1 MSAALNARAD
11 TSAQSAGT
19 VPDLS
24 LSSLT
29 SAFSTPGRALRVPS
43 ASSHTTATSS
53 APISTPSPPNVPS
66 LSRRR
71 GDEATP
77 ALKRLGLSSYEEEG
91 EEAEADVLDTPG
103 REKKWEDPA
112 TTPAAGRMKRT
123 RSAGSKGGVNLTL
136 RDQEKAS
143 GRIARCCPDCA
154 SGLGTSGLQDQASS
168 AMQLM
173 VDIGQHIDSLKK
185 ENFNIKLKVH
195 FLEERLAQ
203 LAPDQIEA
211 ALKQN
216 INLKIEVQQRGM
228 ELKKLRK
235 LVLEQQRE
243 LERLQRGNGSQ
254 SRARELEE
262 KLEEREREIREL
274 RRRRAV
280 GPNDGVL
287 RELEAR
293 NAELEE
299 ELENVRGLLEE
310 NTEEMER
317 LRDLVERRGDDSAE
331 EDRSD
336 RWRRRIEE
344 VEDENEDLRTRID
357 ELEELVT
364 HGNDEKEDLADMVEA
379 LKLDIENLQRRR
391 EAESVERSQSRVQI
405 LEEREEREAVEEDL
419 NAFRDKLAAAHI
431 ELQQKEDDLDMK
443 DREIEEVVAEHK
455 RIVETLDDEWRGE
468 MDELRG
474 QVEELKD
481 VLEQKDGEN
490 RDLRMSLAEV
500 ENGMAELQ
508 DQTEIAVGHL
518 QQESEEKDAEIEAAN
533 REIEKL
539 GHQVYML
546 EEENERMK
554 DASDRLREDEAVE
567 RERLE
572 ALASALKEKV
582 AGLKAQLEEMHD
594 LIDARDHDIA
604 TYRARSEELAQHVEN
619 LVQEVQRERAARE
632 HLEADI
638 ARAEKEHDAALR
650 AEQRALEAKE
660 SALQS
665 ALNDLAR
672 TQSILTQR
680 ENDLAQV
687 QSALETLE
695 AESKKLGETHT
706 TARFSLQLEVDRLKR
721 DLERLED
728 ELSRARNE
736 LGDREGKGRERDG
749 VIDKLHAEN
758 RELAS
763 QLAAQ
768 TQARLNVSQKL
779 ENTIESLKAAESE
792 VVQFKT
798 KIAELEQRLAKDQ
811 RSLLSA
817 EAQYRDQLTERN
829 TLLLTIYQYMDKILG
844 VDKTPKKNG
853 QAETKPFTNF
863 GVFHDNLISRLKQL
877 SEIQG
882 LFDKRVKDAESKYA
896 EKLSDMRKQLDFRW
910 KQIDKFETSLKTVAE
925 AKTSW
930 RKKLSAREGEV
941 EALKTTVSELQAQLV
956 SIRKPGQGDS
966 MEVRALAAR
975 ANNAERRIT
984 NLQNQLLLSEERL
997 TTMNQKT
1004 VTADSKWEVR
1014 VKEYETRLKK
1024 AEEAVKR
1031 ERQGAKERVY
1041 ELETQLKTLQR
1052 QLELEN
1058 KRNQR
1063 LQEITES
1070 NGLNNRSPRPS

>member
-24 LSSLT
+24 LSSFA
-29 SAFSTPGRALRVPS
+29 SGFSTPGRKFRVPS

-77 ALKRLGLSSYEEEG
+77 AAKRLGLSSHDEDGEDAEG
-91 EEAEADVLDTPG
+91 DVLDTPG

-123 RSAGSKGGVNLTL
+123 RSAGAKGGVNLTL
-136 RDQEKAS
+136 RDQEK
-143 GRIARCCPDCA
+143 
-154 SGLGTSGLQDQASS
+154 
-168 AMQLM
+168 
-173 VDIGQHIDSLKK
+173 HIDSLKK

-203 LAPDQIEA
+203 LAPDQVEA

-243 LERLQRGNGSQ
+243 LEKLQRGNGGAS

-280 GPNDGVL
+280 GPDDGVL
-287 RELEAR
+287 REMEAR

-310 NTEEMER
+310 NMEEMER
-317 LRDLVERRGDDSAE
+317 LRELVERRDDDSADE
-331 EDRSD
+331 GRDD
-336 RWRRRIEE
+336 RWRRRVEE
-344 VEDENEDLRTRID
+344 LEDENEDLRSRID

-364 HGNDEKEDLADMVEA
+364 RGNDEKEDLADMVEA
-379 LKLDIENLQRRR
+379 LKLEVEDLQRRR
-391 EAESVERSQSRVQI
+391 EAESIERSQSRVQI
-405 LEEREEREAVEEDL
+405 LEEREEREAVEEGM
-419 NAFRDKLAAAHI
+419 NTVRDRLAAAQI
-431 ELQQKEDDLDMK
+431 ELQQKEDDLDLK
-443 DREIEEVVAEHK
+443 DREIEELVAEHK

-474 QVEELKD
+474 QVEEIKD
-481 VLEQKDGEN
+481 VVEQKDAEN

-508 DQTEIAVGHL
+508 DQTEIAVSHL

-546 EEENERMK
+546 EEENERIK
-554 DASDRLREDEAVE
+554 EASDRLREDEAVE

-582 AGLKAQLEEMHD
+582 AGLKSQIEELHD
-594 LIDARDHDIA
+594 LIDARDHDVSA
-604 TYRARSEELAQHVEN
+604 YRARSEELAQHVEN
-619 LVQEVQRERAARE
+619 LVEEVQRERATRE
-632 HLEADI
+632 RLEADLD
-638 ARAEKEHDAALR
+638 RAEKEHDVALR

-672 TQSILTQR
+672 TQSLLTQR
-680 ENDLAQV
+680 ETDLAQV

-706 TARFSLQLEVDRLKR
+706 TARFSLQLEVDRLK
-721 DLERLED
+721 
-728 ELSRARNE
+728 LSRARQE

-768 TQARLNVSQKL
+768 TQARLNVSEKL
-779 ENTIESLKAAESE
+779 ENSLASLKAAEAE
-792 VVQFKT
+792 VLQCRT
-798 KIAELEQRLAKDQ
+798 KVAELEQRLAKDQ

-863 GVFHDNLISRLKQL
+863 SVFHDNLISRLKQL

-910 KQIDKFETSLKTVAE
+910 KQIDKFETSLKTVVE
-925 AKTSW
+925 AKTTW

-966 MEVRALAAR
+966 MEVRSLAAR

-984 NLQNQLLLSEERL
+984 NLQNQLVLSEEKL

-1004 VTADSKWEVR
+1004 VAADSKWEVR
-1014 VKEYETRLKK
+1014 VKEYESRLRK

-1031 ERQGAKERVY
+1031 ERQGAKERVF
-1041 ELETQLKTLQR
+1041 ELDTQLKTLQR

-1063 LQEITES
+1063 LQEITET
-1070 NGLNNRSPRPS
+1070 NGLNTKSPRLS

>member
-19 VPDLS
+19 VPDFS

-29 SAFSTPGRALRVPS
+29 SGFSTPGRALRVPS

-66 LSRRR
+66 FSRKR

-77 ALKRLGLSSYEEEG
+77 AVRRLGLSGHDEEG
-91 EEAEADVLDTPG
+91 DDAEVDVLDTPG
-103 REKKWEDPA
+103 REKKWEDTAA
-112 TTPAAGRMKRT
+112 TPGRMKRT

-136 RDQEKAS
+136 RDQEK
-143 GRIARCCPDCA
+143 
-154 SGLGTSGLQDQASS
+154 
-168 AMQLM
+168 
-173 VDIGQHIDSLKK
+173 HIDSLKK

-203 LAPDQIEA
+203 LAPDQVEA

-243 LERLQRGNGSQ
+243 LEKLQRGNGGAS

-280 GPNDGVL
+280 GPDDGIL

-310 NTEEMER
+310 NMEEMER
-317 LRDLVERRGDDSAE
+317 LRELVERRGDDSAD
-331 EDRSD
+331 EDRGD
-336 RWRRRIEE
+336 RFRRRIEE
-344 VEDENEDLRTRID
+344 MEDENEDLRTRID

-364 HGNDEKEDLADMVEA
+364 RGNDEKEDLADMVET
-379 LKLDIENLQRRR
+379 LKLEMEDLQRRR
-391 EAESVERSQSRVQI
+391 EAESIERSESRAQI
-405 LEEREEREAVEEDL
+405 LEEREEREAVEEDF
-419 NAFRDKLAAAHI
+419 NAVRDRLAAAQI
-431 ELQQKEDDLDMK
+431 ELQQKEDDLDVK
-443 DREIEEVVAEHK
+443 DREIEELVAEHK

-468 MDELRG
+468 MEEMRG

-481 VLEQKDGEN
+481 VVEQKDAEN

-518 QQESEEKDAEIEAAN
+518 QQEAEEKDAEIEAAN

-546 EEENERMK
+546 EEENERIK

-572 ALASALKEKV
+572 ALAIALKEKV
-582 AGLKAQLEEMHD
+582 AGLKSQLEEMQD
-594 LIDARDHDIA
+594 LIEARDQDIS

-619 LVQEVQRERAARE
+619 LVQEVQRERASRE
-632 HLEADI
+632 RLEADLVT
-638 ARAEKEHDAALR
+638 AEKEHDAALR
-650 AEQRALEAKE
+650 AEQRSLEAKE

-665 ALNDLAR
+665 TLNDLAR
-672 TQSILTQR
+672 TQSLLTQR
-680 ENDLAQV
+680 DTDLAQV

-695 AESKKLGETHT
+695 AESRKLGETHT

-728 ELSRARNE
+728 ELSRARKE

-768 TQARLNVSQKL
+768 TQARLNVAEKL
-779 ENTIESLKAAESE
+779 ESSLASLKTAEAE

-798 KIAELEQRLAKDQ
+798 KVAELEQRLAKDQ

-863 GVFHDNLISRLKQL
+863 SVFHDNLISRLKQL

-882 LFDKRVKDAESKYA
+882 VFDKRVKDAEAKYA
-896 EKLSDMRKQLDFRW
+896 EKLSDMRKQLDHRW
-910 KQIDKFETSLKTVAE
+910 KQIDKFETSLKTIAE

-930 RKKLSAREGEV
+930 RKKLSTKEGEV

-966 MEVRALAAR
+966 MEARALAAR
-975 ANNAERRIT
+975 ANNAERRVT
-984 NLQNQLLLSEERL
+984 NLQNQLLLSEEKL
-997 TTMNQKT
+997 TTVNQKT
-1004 VTADSKWEVR
+1004 VAADSKWEVR
-1014 VKEYETRLKK
+1014 VKEYENRLKK

-1031 ERQGAKERVY
+1031 ERQGAKERVF

-1070 NGLNNRSPRPS
+1070 HGLNKSPRPS

>member
-1 MSAALNARAD
+1 MSAALNGRAD

-43 ASSHTTATSS
+43 ATSHTTATSS

-66 LSRRR
+66 LSKKR

-77 ALKRLGLSSYEEEG
+77 AAKRFGLSSHDEDGEYDEG
-91 EEAEADVLDTPG
+91 DVLDTPG
-103 REKKWEDPA
+103 REKKWDDA
-112 TTPAAGRMKRT
+112 TTTPARMKRT
-123 RSAGSKGGVNLTL
+123 RSTGPKGGVNLTL
-136 RDQEKAS
+136 RDQEK
-143 GRIARCCPDCA
+143 
-154 SGLGTSGLQDQASS
+154 
-168 AMQLM
+168 
-173 VDIGQHIDSLKK
+173 HIDNLKK

-243 LERLQRGNGSQ
+243 LEKLQRGNGGAS

-280 GPNDGVL
+280 GPDDGVM

-293 NAELEE
+293 NAELED
-299 ELENVRGLLEE
+299 ELENVRALLEE
-310 NTEEMER
+310 NTDEMER
-317 LRDLVERRGDDSAE
+317 LRELVERRGGEPGADERLCRRVE
-331 EDRSD
+331 EL
-336 RWRRRIEE
+336 
-344 VEDENEDLRTRID
+344 EDENEDLHARID
-357 ELEELVT
+357 ELEEHVT
-364 HGNDEKEDLADMVEA
+364 RGNDEKEDLADMVET
-379 LKLDIENLQRRR
+379 LKLEMEDLQRRR
-391 EAESVERSQSRVQI
+391 EAETIERSQSRVQI
-405 LEEREEREAVEEDL
+405 LEEREEREAIEDDL
-419 NAFRDKLAAAHI
+419 NAFRDKLAAAQI
-431 ELQQKEDDLDMK
+431 ELQQKEDEVDMK
-443 DREIEEVVAEHK
+443 DREIEDLVGEHK

-481 VLEQKDGEN
+481 VLEQKDAEN
-490 RDLRMSLAEV
+490 RDLRLSLAEV

-518 QQESEEKDAEIEAAN
+518 QQESEEKDVEIEAAN

-546 EEENERMK
+546 EEENERIK
-554 DASDRLREDEAVE
+554 EASDRLREDDAVE

-572 ALASALKEKV
+572 ALSAALKDKV
-582 AGLKAQLEEMHD
+582 ADLKAQLEEMHD
-594 LIDARDHDIA
+594 LIDSRDQDISA
-604 TYRARSEELAQHVEN
+604 YKARSEELAHHVER
-619 LVQEVQRERAARE
+619 LVEEVQRERASRE
-632 HLEADI
+632 RLEADL
-638 ARAEKEHDAALR
+638 ANAEKEHDAALR

-672 TQSILTQR
+672 TQSLLTQR
-680 ENDLAQV
+680 ETDLEQV
-687 QSALETLE
+687 QSALEMMET
-695 AESKKLGETHT
+695 ESKKLGESHT

-728 ELSRARNE
+728 ELARARKD

-749 VIDKLHAEN
+749 ALDKLHAEN
-758 RELAS
+758 RELAT

-768 TQARLNVSQKL
+768 TQARLNVSEKL
-779 ENTIESLKAAESE
+779 ENTLASLKAAEAE

-844 VDKTPKKNG
+844 VDKTPKKHG

-863 GVFHDNLISRLKQL
+863 SVFHDNLISRLKQL

-882 LFDKRVKDAESKYA
+882 IFDKRVKDAEGKYA
-896 EKLSDMRKQLDFRW
+896 EKLSEMRKQLDHRW
-910 KQIDKFETSLKTVAE
+910 KQLDKFETSLKTIAE
-925 AKTSW
+925 AKVTW
-930 RKKLSAREGEV
+930 RKKLSAKEGEA

-984 NLQNQLLLSEERL
+984 NLQNQLLLSEEKL

-1004 VTADSKWEVR
+1004 VVADSKWDVR

-1031 ERQGAKERVY
+1031 ERQGAKERVF

-1052 QLELEN
+1052 QLDLEN
-1058 KRNQR
+1058 RRNQR
-1063 LQEITES
+1063 LQEITDS
-1070 NGLNNRSPRPS
+1070 HGLNTRSPRPS